1 MRRHVEPIVIS
12 AFTEEQVTR
21 LTGVSLRQLR
31 YWARDQFFAPSL
43 QPDADAGRSLRL
55 YSFRDLVCLK
65 ILGHLRNEIGVSL
78 GHLRDVKNRLSH
90 LGEDMWTKTTLYVL
104 NKRVIFENP
113 ETGKKEDIVN
123 GQKILEIP
131 LKIVSSDMKKAVLSI
146 RKRQTNTIGRI
157 DIHQIGRRNPVIA
170 GTRIPVQTIKE
181 FHEAGYTSD
190 EIIAQYP
197 TLTKCD
203 IEVAIKC
210 EVAA

>member
-1 MRRHVEPIVIS
+1 
-12 AFTEEQVTR
+12 
-21 LTGVSLRQLR
+21 
-31 YWARDQFFAPSL
+31 
-43 QPDADAGRSLRL
+43 
-55 YSFRDLVCLK
+55 
-65 ILGHLRNEIGVSL
+65 
-78 GHLRDVKNRLSH
+78 
-90 LGEDMWTKTTLYVL
+90 MWTKTTLYVL